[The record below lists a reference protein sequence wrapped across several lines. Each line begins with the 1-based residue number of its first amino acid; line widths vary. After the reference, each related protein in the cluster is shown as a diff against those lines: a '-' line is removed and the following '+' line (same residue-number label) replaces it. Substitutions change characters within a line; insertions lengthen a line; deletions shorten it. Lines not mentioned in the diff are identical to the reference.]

1 MTEKDLFREIGMI
14 DEKYVEE
21 ANSMKRAKIL
31 TPAFRRTLA
40 TAACL
45 CICVGIYFTVR
56 SVREESE
63 ESAKDFA
70 GAEMMTAT
78 ADGTSARG
86 DSNEKAEGFD
96 AIGEM
101 FEEMTGA
108 SNSMS
113 DGTAMETQ
121 KNQETEEDAVCDSAP
136 EENEA
141 VSSESAIAERFEN
154 TLARLSEYSDDYE
167 KLCNGDAFV
176 VTHGEVSAGM
186 DKWETFMTKYSRGEE
201 AQVDVI
207 RFTVEGDA
215 IITGVYYEG
224 GVFYLVEDSTRDAWG
239 SGTYTEYEFTCM
251 NVIENSEGYT
261 EVVFADQHIADLQ
274 AIDLQEVPMYYLVQY
289 KELY

>member
-21 ANSMKRAKIL
+21 AEAVKKAKIL

-56 SVREESE
+56 TVREDSE

-70 GAEMMTAT
+70 YVEMMTAT
-78 ADGTSARG
+78 ADGTSDRR
-86 DSNEKAEGFD
+86 DSDAKAEGFN

-113 DGTAMETQ
+113 EGATMDTQQKPEEEMES
-121 KNQETEEDAVCDSAP
+121 CDSALQ
-136 EENEA
+136 ENEP
-141 VSSESAIAERFEN
+141 VSSEDTVTEDTEDAIEE
-154 TLARLSEYSDDYE
+154 LSEYSNDYE
-167 KLCNGDAFV
+167 ELCNSDAFV
-176 VTHGEVSAGM
+176 VAHGEVSAGM
-186 DKWETFMTKYSRGEE
+186 DKWELFMMEANCGNE

-207 RFTVEGDA
+207 RFTEEGDA
-215 IITGVYYEG
+215 IITRVCYKDGMYY
-224 GVFYLVEDSTRDAWG
+224 LLEDSTRDAWG
-239 SGTYTEYEFTCM
+239 NGTYTAYEFSSI
-251 NVIENSEGYT
+251 N
-261 EVVFADQHIADLQ
+261 LQ
-274 AIDLQEVPMYYLVQY
+274 WLDTNLSL
-289 KELY
+289 

>member
-21 ANSMKRAKIL
+21 AEAVKKAKIL

-56 SVREESE
+56 TVREESE

-70 GAEMMTAT
+70 YAEMMTAT
-78 ADGTSARG
+78 ADGTSDRR
-86 DSNEKAEGFD
+86 DSDAKAEGFN

-113 DGTAMETQ
+113 EGATMDTQQKQEEEMES
-121 KNQETEEDAVCDSAP
+121 CDSALQ
-136 EENEA
+136 ENEP
-141 VSSESAIAERFEN
+141 VSSEDTVTEDTEDAIEE
-154 TLARLSEYSDDYE
+154 LSEYSNDYE
-167 KLCNGDAFV
+167 ELCNSDAFV

-186 DKWETFMTKYSRGEE
+186 DKWELFMMEANRGNE

-207 RFTVEGDA
+207 RFTEEGDA
-215 IITGVYYEG
+215 IITRVCYKDGMYY
-224 GVFYLVEDSTRDAWG
+224 LLEDSTRDAWG
-239 SGTYTEYEFTCM
+239 NGTYTAYEFSSI
-251 NVIENSEGYT
+251 NIIEDSEGYV
-261 EVVFADQHIADLQ
+261 EIIFADKII
-274 AIDLQEVPMYYLVQY
+274 IDSEAVDPQEMYYLVQY
-289 KELY
+289 REMD